1 VDSYHWVDL
10 EGRGSVQPETSAS
23 INANTGKLAFIW
35 TDYNPVASTSANSNV
50 EVKNSNVLIQNFGTD
65 DLFYMDNNAKAN
77 NISSWTHFAE
87 NGQMLINA
95 ESADGSAH
103 FSWLP
108 YNPNPLVDENLR
120 GLTYFKLDNSWTQ
133 SNLITSNTLLQ
144 SLVDG
149 NVVLAG

>member
-1 VDSYHWVDL
+1 
-10 EGRGSVQPETSAS
+10 
-23 INANTGKLAFIW
+23 NA
-35 TDYNPVASTSANSNV
+35 VASTSANSNV
-50 EVKNSNVLIQNFGTD
+50 EVKNSNVLIQNFGMD
-65 DLFYMDNNAKAN
+65 DLFYMDNNGIAN
-77 NISSWTHFAE
+77 NISSWTHFVE
-87 NGQMLINA
+87 NGSMLINA

-108 YNPNPLVDENLR
+108 YNPNENDGNLR

-133 SNLITSNTLLQ
+133 PNLITSNTLLQ

>member
-1 VDSYHWVDL
+1 MSL
-10 EGRGSVQPETSAS
+10 SSL
-23 INANTGKLAFIW
+23 NTWYKKLTQFR
-35 TDYNPVASTSANSNV
+35 
-50 EVKNSNVLIQNFGTD
+50 
-65 DLFYMDNNAKAN
+65 
-77 NISSWTHFAE
+77 
-87 NGQMLINA
+87 QMLINA
-95 ESADGSAH
+95 ESEDGSAH

>member
-1 VDSYHWVDL
+1 L
-10 EGRGSVQPETSAS
+10 EGRGSVEPAISAS

-35 TDYNPVASTSANSNV
+35 TDYNAVASTSANSNV
-50 EVKNSNVLIQNFGTD
+50 EVKNSNVLIQNFGMD
-65 DLFYMDNNAKAN
+65 DLFYMDNNGIAN

-87 NGQMLINA
+87 NGSMLINA
-95 ESADGSAH
+95 ESADGSAN

-108 YNPNPLVDENLR
+108 YNPDPQYNENLR

-133 SNLITSNTLLQ
+133 PNLITSNTLLQ
-144 SLVDG
+144 SLLDG